1 MASRDSILL
10 RLEMMPVLTTFD
22 CSGAGIGGLTLAG
35 ITSSI
40 CLRSHFFKKKN
51 IFAYSKQKLVALS
64 RYPDI
69 EVQIFEAAEKLAEV
83 GAGLGLFP
91 RKCFNSLIILINR
104 KKPPKVNT
112 TFFFGVIN

>member
-1 MASRDSILL
+1 M
-10 RLEMMPVLTTFD
+10 
-22 CSGAGIGGLTLAG
+22 LAHP
-35 ITSSI
+35 
-40 CLRSHFFKKKN
+40 LFKKKN
-51 IFAYSKQKLVALS
+51 FFVYSKQKIVALS

-91 RKCFNSLIILINR
+91 RKCFKLLIILIK

-112 TFFFGVIN
+112 PLFLCVIN